1 MNQEPAHLFL
11 WSEEKQLR
19 LHTSLSGMW
28 AQDTWQL
35 EGINWK
41 EKPVHRTLCFT
52 LPNDAL
58 KQEFKYA
65 VWFQWTQGN
74 WHRYHKRGQQAVLHS
89 LRYLVTWLADMESA
103 LPSFLKRPLE
113 FWECALRTWLVQTD
127 QYAPRSSK
135 RLMATTHTYKRYV
148 TEDRRIYLFRTLYQ
162 TLVEA
167 SDDREPTE
175 KDVWDLR
182 TFGVAL
188 NLSQAGHKLNF
199 TLISQ
204 PWLRALAKR
213 YVEYVLAVHSASN
226 AQRKLTALQHFSS
239 FLAREA
245 PQAGVADL
253 DRALI
258 LRYLSF
264 LRDQQLASVT
274 WRHYLGSLR
283 AFLETCAHRLQVPG
297 LTRELLIFDD
307 DFPPRSEGSTREIPA
322 EVLVQLSTH
331 LKALPTTL
339 LRMVA
344 ILLAVGL
351 RVNELCQ
358 LPVTCLIT
366 DDNHEWY
373 LRFYQSKTRRE
384 LVIPLV
390 EEEVIGAIQVQQ
402 QEVHARWGE
411 ACPYLFPSPSS
422 PTKPYLQA
430 TFRRQLN
437 EWALQCQITDRH
449 QQPYHFT
456 AHQFRHTVG
465 MRLINENVSLEVI
478 SRLLGHQSV
487 SMTQVY
493 ARVRDQKLRA
503 DLERVARS
511 RKTVDYQGKAVKGD
525 PRANDPAAQMV
536 RRGVRGQTLPVGG
549 CGRLVVLGDC
559 THANKCLTCPMWLTS
574 TDDLPA
580 LKSFYDRAIR
590 LKQRATACGNQMVV
604 EQQDRI
610 IPTLTL
616 RIKSLEDTP
625 MDGSLCVDE
634 VLAQFR
640 TDLTEAECGLEE
652 AQAAGLVLAARH
664 LERTVTEMKMR
675 IAALEVPDDRP
686 HEE

>member
-1 MNQEPAHLFL
+1 MNQEPAHVFL

-19 LHTSLSGMW
+19 LHASLSGMW
-28 AQDTWQL
+28 AEDSWQV
-35 EGINWK
+35 ESIDWK
-41 EKPVHRTLCFT
+41 DRPVCRTLCFT
-52 LPNDAL
+52 FPNDAL

-65 VWFQWTQGN
+65 VWFQWTQGT
-74 WHRYHKRGQQAVLHS
+74 WHRYHKHGQQSVLQS
-89 LRYLVTWLADMESA
+89 LRSLVTWLADMEST

-113 FWECALRTWLVQTD
+113 FWECSLRSWLVQTS

-135 RLMATTHTYKRYV
+135 RLMAATHTYKRYF
-148 TEDRRIYLFRTLYQ
+148 TEDRRIYLFRTIYQ
-162 TLVEA
+162 TLVETY
-167 SDDREPTE
+167 DDREKTE
-175 KDVWDLR
+175 KDLWDLR
-182 TFGVAL
+182 TFGVPL

-199 TLISQ
+199 MLISQ
-204 PWLRALAKR
+204 AWLRALVKR
-213 YVEYVLAVHSASN
+213 YLEYVLAVHSASN
-226 AQRKLTALQHFSS
+226 AQKKFTALQHFSS

-245 PQAGVADL
+245 PQAGIADL

-258 LRYLSF
+258 LLYLNC
-264 LRDQQLASVT
+264 LREQQLASVT
-274 WRHYLGSLR
+274 WRYYLGSLR
-283 AFLETCAHRLQVPG
+283 AFLETCAHRLQIPG
-297 LTRELLIFDD
+297 LPRELLIFDD
-307 DFPPRSEGSTREIPA
+307 DFPPRREGGTREIPA

-344 ILLAVGL
+344 ILLSVGL

-358 LPVTCLIT
+358 LPINCLIT
-366 DDNHEWY
+366 DDKHEWY

-402 QEVHARWGE
+402 QEVRARWGE
-411 ACPYLFPSPSS
+411 TCPYLFPSPSS

-449 QQPYHFT
+449 QHPYHFT

-465 MRLINENVSLEVI
+465 MRLINENVPLEVI
-478 SRLLGHQSV
+478 SRLLGHRSV

-503 DLERVARS
+503 DLERVARA
-511 RKTVDYQGKAVKGD
+511 RKTVDYQGKTVKGD
-525 PRANDPAAQMV
+525 PRANDPAVQMV
-536 RRGVRGQTLPVGG
+536 RQGVRGQTLPVGG

-580 LKSFYDRAIR
+580 LKSFYDRALR
-590 LKQRATACGNQMVV
+590 LKQQATTYGNQMVV
-604 EQQDRI
+604 EQQGRI
-610 IPTLTL
+610 IPTLVL
-616 RIKSLEDTP
+616 RIKSLEDVP
-625 MDGSLCVDE
+625 MDGSLGVDE

-652 AQAAGLVLAARH
+652 AQTAGLVLAARH
-664 LERTVTEMKMR
+664 LERTIKEMKMR
-675 IAALEVPDDRP
+675 IVALEVPDDRP
-686 HEE
+686 HEQ

>member
-1 MNQEPAHLFL
+1 MNQEPTHLFL

-28 AQDTWQL
+28 AQDSWL
-35 EGINWK
+35 VESIDWK
-41 EKPVHRTLCFT
+41 NRPVPRTLCFT
-52 LPNDAL
+52 FPNDAL

-65 VWFQWTQGN
+65 VWFQWTQGL
-74 WHRYHKRGQQAVLHS
+74 WHRYHKRGQQRVLHS
-89 LRYLVTWLADMESA
+89 LRYLVTWLTDMGSA

-113 FWECALRTWLVQTD
+113 FWECALRTWLVQTG

-135 RLMATTHTYKRYV
+135 RLMAATHTYKRYP
-148 TEDRRIYLFRTLYQ
+148 TEDRRIYVFRTIYQ

-167 SDDREPTE
+167 YDDREYTE

-182 TFGVAL
+182 TFGVPL

-204 PWLRALAKR
+204 PWLRALVKR
-213 YVEYVLAVHSASN
+213 YLEYVVAVHSASN
-226 AQRKLTALQHFSS
+226 AQKKFTALQHFSS

-245 PQAGVADL
+245 PQAGLADL

-258 LRYLSF
+258 LRYLSC
-264 LRDQQLASVT
+264 LRGQHLASVT

-283 AFLETCAHRLQVPG
+283 AFLETCVHRLQVPG

-307 DFPPRSEGSTREIPA
+307 DFPPRPESSTREIPA

-344 ILLAVGL
+344 ILLSVGL
-351 RVNELCQ
+351 RVSELCQ
-358 LPVTCLIT
+358 LPWDCLIC
-366 DDNHEWY
+366 DDKHEWY

-402 QEVHARWGE
+402 QEVRTRWGE
-411 ACPYLFPSPSS
+411 ACSYLFPSPSGPS
-422 PTKPYLQA
+422 KPYLQA

-449 QQPYHFT
+449 QRPYHFT

-465 MRLINENVSLEVI
+465 MRLINEDVPLEVI
-478 SRLLGHQSV
+478 SRLLGHRSV

-503 DLERVARS
+503 DLERVARL
-511 RKTVDYQGKAVKGD
+511 RRTVDYQGKEVKGD
-525 PRANDPAAQMV
+525 PRANDPAVQMT
-536 RRGVRGQTLPVGG
+536 RKGIRGQTLPVGG
-549 CGRLVVLGDC
+549 CARLVVLGEC
-559 THANKCLTCPMWLTS
+559 LHANKCLSCPMWLTS

-580 LKSFYDRAIR
+580 LKSFYERAIR
-590 LKQRATACGNQMVV
+590 LKQRAAAAQNQVV
-604 EQQDRI
+604 IEQQNHL
-610 IPTLTL
+610 IPLL
-616 RIKSLEDTP
+616 AVRIKSLEATE
-625 MDGSLCVDE
+625 MDSRLSVDD
-634 VLAQFR
+634 VQAQLR
-640 TDLTEAECGLEE
+640 ADLTEVESGLEE
-652 AQAAGLVLAARH
+652 AREAGLILATRH
-664 LERTVTEMKMR
+664 LERAITEIKAR
-675 IAALEVPDDRP
+675 IAALE
-686 HEE
+686 ESA

>member
-1 MNQEPAHLFL
+1 VQRMVCCA
-11 WSEEKQLR
+11 
-19 LHTSLSGMW
+19 
-28 AQDTWQL
+28 
-35 EGINWK
+35 
-41 EKPVHRTLCFT
+41 
-52 LPNDAL
+52 LPNDLL
-58 KQEFKYA
+58 KHEFKYA
-65 VWFQWTQGN
+65 VWSQWTQGP
-74 WHRYHKRGQQAVLHS
+74 WQRYHNSGRRTVLYS
-89 LRYLVTWLADMESA
+89 LRDLLTWLQDMKSS
-103 LPSFLKRPLE
+103 LRSFLERPLE
-113 FWECALRTWLVQTD
+113 FWECSLRSWLVQTGR
-127 QYAPRSSK
+127 YAPRSSK
-135 RLMATTHTYKRYV
+135 RLMAATHTYKRYL
-148 TEDRRIYLFRTLYQ
+148 TEDRRIYLFRTIYQ

-167 SDDREPTE
+167 THNREQTQ
-175 KDVWDLR
+175 KAVWDLR
-182 TFGVAL
+182 SFGL
-188 NLSQAGHKLNF
+188 SLKLSQAGHKLNF

-204 PWLRALAKR
+204 PWLRTLAKR
-213 YVEYVLAVHSASN
+213 YLEYVLAVHSASN

-245 PQAGVADL
+245 PQAGIADL

-258 LRYLSF
+258 LRYLSC
-264 LRDQQLASVT
+264 LRDQHLASVT
-274 WRHYLGSLR
+274 RRHYLGSLR
-283 AFLETCAHRLQVPG
+283 AFLETCAHRLRVPG
-297 LTRELLIFDD
+297 LTHELLIFDD

-322 EVLVQLSTH
+322 EVLVQLSAH

-351 RVNELCQ
+351 RVSELCQ
-358 LPVTCLIT
+358 LPINCLIT

-402 QEVHARWGE
+402 QEIRARWGE
-411 ACPYLFPSPSS
+411 ACAYLFPSPSGPS
-422 PTKPYLQA
+422 KPYLQA

-449 QQPYHFT
+449 QHPYHFT

-465 MRLINENVSLEVI
+465 MRLINENVPLEVI

-503 DLERVARS
+503 DLERFARS
-511 RKTVDYQGKAVKGD
+511 RKTVDYQGKTVKGD

-559 THANKCLTCPMWLTS
+559 AHANKCLTCPMWLTS

-580 LKSFYDRAIR
+580 LKSFYERAIR
-590 LKQRATACGNQMVV
+590 LKQRATACGNQIVID
-604 EQQDRI
+604 QQDRI
-610 IPTLTL
+610 IATLTV
-616 RIKSLEDTP
+616 RIKSLEATER
-625 MDGSLCVDE
+625 DGSLCVED
-634 VLAQFR
+634 VLAQLR
-640 TDLTEAECGLEE
+640 TDLAEAECGLEE
-652 AQAAGLVLAARH
+652 ARAFGLVLAARH
-664 LERTVTEMKMR
+664 LERTITEMKMR
-675 IAALEVPDDRP
+675 IAALEIPDDRT
-686 HEE
+686 HE